1 MAQWIKLLKAERY
14 GPEILGRF
22 HLEDGQEEY
31 TSDLVW
37 GNVRSHLLVCD
48 KLRALLFLA
57 NNATQLYCNTEGGL
71 YRLAYSGAQPP
82 QMKWIEYWAK
92 RTVKG

>member
-1 MAQWIKLLKAERY
+1 MAHWIKLLKAERY

-31 TSDLVW
+31 TSDSVW
-37 GNVRSHLLVCD
+37 GAVKTYINLSD
-48 KLRALLFLA
+48 KFRALLFLA
-57 NNATQLYCNTEGGL
+57 NDATQLYCNTESGL
-71 YRLAYSGAQPP
+71 YRLAYGGSMSP